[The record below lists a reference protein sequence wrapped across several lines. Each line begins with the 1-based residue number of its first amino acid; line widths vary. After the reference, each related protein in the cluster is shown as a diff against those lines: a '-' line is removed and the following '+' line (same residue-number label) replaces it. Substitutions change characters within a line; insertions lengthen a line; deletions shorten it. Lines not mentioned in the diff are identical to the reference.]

1 MRIEVGVGDL
11 VQRTG
16 DGEAHVRYSV
26 AGRSRGQV
34 TLYAVYTVHKKM
46 RNTVSW
52 FSLKTKVDGFSRFGL
67 KIGAYGFCVLASKPL
82 TRVSPVW
89 ASKQAGAVW

>member
-16 DGEAHVRYSV
+16 DGEAQVRYSV

-46 RNTVSW
+46 TNTGFLVQPQNQGRW
-52 FSLKTKVDGFSRFGL
+52 FLPVWPQNRWLWFLWFDLKTTRLGF
-67 KIGAYGFCVLASKPL
+67 
-82 TRVSPVW
+82 PV
-89 ASKQAGAVW
+89 